1 MQYVCFKTQ
10 TAKKKNPQKSTLNKI
25 SVLRHTLSNTLA
37 TFYLFFSF
45 YTKLKELSQ
54 IVYFELMQMGQIIG
68 ALRHREPQD
77 FGPPCFIGTE
87 RVLTIKHN
95 ILFSGSHSL
104 NVCLRSAS
112 YI

>member
-1 MQYVCFKTQ
+1 MSVSKHKQQ
-10 TAKKKNPQKSTLNKI
+10 KKKTPKYTLNKI
-25 SVLRHTLSNTLA
+25 SVLRHTLSNTSA

-54 IVYFELMQMGQIIG
+54 IVYFELMQMEQIIG

-95 ILFSGSHSL
+95 ILFSGSHS
-104 NVCLRSAS
+104 
-112 YI
+112 